1 MSVRLQFN
9 ILDGTFCLT
18 KSLNGT
24 DGYEFEQLLRCNHK
38 WMGKVV
44 NFRTSSFSAVGG
56 QSVWW
61 WWNTSVLSLSV
72 MVYPAGARLQQMSSV
87 LSSPSLCCGPSENL
101 KGYFPTPARNTLLHV
116 IPKHNN
122 QLLHKI
128 TTGSTLIAF
137 SNMNMIKYS
146 LDHLKK

>member
-1 MSVRLQFN
+1 MSVRLQYN
-9 ILDGTFCLT
+9 MGLSVSP
-18 KSLNGT
+18 SLWMWQT
-24 DGYEFEQLLRCNHK
+24 DMSLSSCSDVIIK
-38 WMGKVV
+38 WMVKVA
-44 NFRTSSFSAVGG
+44 NFRTLSLSAVGG
-56 QSVWW
+56 QPVWW
-61 WWNTSVLSLSV
+61 WWNTSVLSWSV

-101 KGYFPTPARNTLLHV
+101 KGYFTTPARNTLLHV
-116 IPKHNN
+116 IPKHNK

-128 TTGSTLIAF
+128 TTGSILIAF